1 MAYDTRRI
9 SQDDVKKL
17 RDKLEFDFC
26 GGYLFWG
33 EEEYLRR
40 YYTGVLRDKIKSEG
54 MEEFNFILLDFEEGA
69 KISEIAENLS
79 TPPVFSPHKMV
90 EVRGL
95 DILNLKKDEEKELL
109 AGIETRA
116 NDTVLLF
123 NFTSAEL
130 DLTVKKTRER
140 KIVRDLSEKLML
152 VQFARQP
159 KEKLMSWTDRIFSSD
174 GVRIRDVDI
183 SKMIELCDYSMTRL
197 KNESEKLICLA
208 KFEKLSE
215 IVPEWIDKTVKPSA
229 ENALFDLSDTL
240 LDMDKARAVEIFE
253 NLVSQNFDPN
263 VILATLSRAV
273 VSMSVFF
280 SARGSGKSRNDAAT
294 LAEVPVWKSDKYDAS
309 LSKRTVAGI
318 VKSVRDVFE
327 CEMKLKSESGDKVFL
342 VERLLFTLLSEE
354 NR

>member
-1 MAYDTRRI
+1 MAYDTRRAP
-9 SQDDVKKL
+9 QDDVKKL
-17 RDKLEFDFC
+17 RDALDFEFC

-33 EEEYLRR
+33 EEDYLRR
-40 YYTGVLRDKIKSEG
+40 HYTSVLRDKIKSEG
-54 MEEFNFILLDFEEGA
+54 MEEFNYILLDFEQGA
-69 KISEIAENLS
+69 KISEISENLS

-95 DILNLKKDEEKELL
+95 DVLNLKKDEEKELL
-109 AGIETRA
+109 TAIDLREK
-116 NDTVLLF
+116 DTVLLF
-123 NFTSAEL
+123 NFLWEEL

-140 KIVRDLSEKLML
+140 KIIRDMSEKLFF

-159 KEKLMSWTDRIFSSD
+159 KQKLMSWTDRIFTAD

-183 SKMIELCDYSMTRL
+183 SKMIDLCDYSMTRL
-197 KNESEKLICLA
+197 KNESEKLLCRA
-208 KFEKLSE
+208 KFEKLDE

-229 ENALFDLSDTL
+229 ENELFDLSDSL
-240 LDMDKARAVEIFE
+240 LDMDKPRAVEIFE

-263 VILATLSRAV
+263 VILATLSRAI
-273 VSMSVFF
+273 VSMSIFF
-280 SARGSGKSRNDAAT
+280 SARGSGKNRNDAAVI
-294 LAEVPVWKSDKYDAS
+294 AEIPVWKSDKYDVA
-309 LSKRTVAGI
+309 LSKRTKEGI

-327 CEMKLKSESGDKVFL
+327 CEMKLKSESGDKIFL